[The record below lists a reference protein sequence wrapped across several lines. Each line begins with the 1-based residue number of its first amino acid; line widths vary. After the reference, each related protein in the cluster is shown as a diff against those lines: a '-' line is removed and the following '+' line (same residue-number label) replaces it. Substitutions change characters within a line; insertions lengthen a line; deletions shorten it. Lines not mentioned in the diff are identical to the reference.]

1 MTSSALSRPQEAG
14 TVVRWATDVVA
25 GLVCGFIAIV
35 ASIGNGSLL
44 FSHGLPEYV
53 PVSIG
58 LALFSSVVL
67 ATVSALISSG
77 KTTVAV
83 TQEVPVVALS
93 SVLVAVASAL
103 PAGADPHARFATIM
117 VAVGLGTAS
126 IGLAALILGWLRLG
140 SIVRFIP
147 YPVIGGFLAGTGYL
161 VATGGL
167 GLILGHSINLD
178 LFTHLPDTLALERL
192 GAGAVFVAVVAVFQ
206 TRATGPLVLP
216 GLILAALVVFNAA
229 GFALGATPEALR
241 AAGWVIHLPQS
252 GRLWPAISPGDFSA
266 VDWRAIL
273 IGALGVPTM
282 IVVSIIAFLM
292 NATGIELATR
302 RDFDIDRELR
312 TVGVMNLVAGA
323 GGGAPGFHT
332 FSLSLLATR
341 LSGSS
346 RLVGLIVAAL
356 CAAALFFGGHLLDA
370 MPTFILGG
378 LLTWIGATQLYEW
391 LVRSYK
397 RLRLTEYFV
406 IILIFVIIIGVSF
419 AVGILV
425 GIIAAIVLFAVEYSR
440 IDIVRH
446 EMTGVDYQS
455 GADSSEK
462 RSELLQL
469 HGGAI
474 LIIRLQGYLFF
485 GTADRLRRRV
495 QNRMTGHLPGHAGHH
510 HHAQRRPRFV
520 VVDFRRVAGLDS
532 SAVVSF
538 IRLAQMAEREG
549 YTVVLTALSPAA
561 ETALARGG
569 FSHTAYPSV
578 RLDADIERGLKWCE
592 DALIADISP
601 ETSGAHPRMLGDI
614 IADVMADSG
623 MTGTIVAACQ
633 RIEAKAGDILIRQN
647 EPSNDILFIEAGHAA
662 VEIPSEGGKGTI
674 RLATVGPG
682 AIVGEMAFYLGEK
695 RSASIVA
702 EEPMVVWAFTRA
714 AMERL
719 QAEEPAAALRFHSG
733 MAAMLAKRLTRT
745 NRIVRFLAD

>member
-1 MTSSALSRPQEAG
+1 M
-14 TVVRWATDVVA
+14 RWATDIIA

-93 SVLVAVASAL
+93 SVLVAAAAAL
-103 PAGADPHARFATIM
+103 PKTGDPHVRFATVM
-117 VAVGLGTAS
+117 VAVALGTAS
-126 IGLAALILGWLRLG
+126 IGLAALVLGSLRLG

-167 GLILGHSINLD
+167 GLVLGHAINLD
-178 LFTHLPDTLALERL
+178 LFAHPPDQLALERL
-192 GAGAVFVAVVAVFQ
+192 GAAAVFILVVAVVQ
-206 TRATGPLVLP
+206 TRATGPLVVP
-216 GLILAALVVFNAA
+216 GLILAALVLFNAA
-229 GFALGATPEALR
+229 RLALGATPETLR
-241 AAGWVIHLPQS
+241 AAGWVIHLPES
-252 GRLWPAISPGDFSA
+252 GRLWPAISLGDIAA
-266 VDWRAIL
+266 VDWHAIL
-273 IGALGVPTM
+273 IGTLGVPTM

-312 TVGVMNLVAGA
+312 TVGVMNLLAGA

-356 CAAALFFGGHLLDA
+356 CAAALVFGGHLLDA

-391 LVRSYK
+391 LVRSYS
-397 RLRLTEYFV
+397 RLSLTEYFV
-406 IILIFVIIIGVSF
+406 IILIFVIIVGVSF

-446 EMTGVDYQS
+446 EMTGVDYQT

-495 QNRMTGHLPGHAGHH
+495 QSHVSGQARGRAHAHH
-510 HHAQRRPRFV
+510 HPHPGRPRFV
-520 VVDFRRVAGLDS
+520 VIDFRRVAGLDS

-538 IRLAQMAEREG
+538 IRLAQMAERER

-561 ETALARGG
+561 EMALARGG
-569 FSHTAYPSV
+569 FSHAAYPGV
-578 RLDADIERGLKWCE
+578 RVDADIERGLKWCE

-601 ETSGAHPRMLGDI
+601 ETSGAHPRPLTDI
-614 IADVMADSG
+614 IADVVADG
-623 MTGTIVAACQ
+623 AMTGTIVEACQ
-633 RIEAKAGDILIRQN
+633 RIEAKPGDVLIRLG

-662 VEIPSEGGKGTI
+662 VEIPSEGGKSTI

-714 AMERL
+714 AMEKL